1 MTSQPVTKEVP
12 VIRPLASL
20 LAILALVVAA
30 CGGTQT
36 PGESPSDTIAFTDA
50 TALRA
55 ALEND
60 NPDLYGGLHVVPSA
74 GAQAGLTERTIEILP
89 RCYALFDGAALTPSS
104 ALALGAPLG
113 GQTCENYPVGKEKPE
128 GGRIVGDEAGA
139 KSLWITSETTN
150 VSPIPGENMAAAEF
164 VLPAK
169 APAGSIWSRVVIIK
183 AGGETVATP
192 EALATIVSPDLGSLK
207 PVSGTKIPIDLSS
220 IDVGEAAIVIVQLVW
235 RTEDGLLRGMVAYPF
250 SYVVT
255 APVSLD

>member
-1 MTSQPVTKEVP
+1 MTRHAATKEVP
-12 VIRPLASL
+12 VIRSLTAL
-20 LAILALVVAA
+20 LAIVALAVAA

-36 PGESPSDTIAFTDA
+36 PGESPADKISFSDAAAIRT
-50 TALRA
+50 

-60 NPDLYGGLHVVPSA
+60 NPDLYGGLHIVPNA
-74 GAQAGLTERTIEILP
+74 GAQAGLTERTVEILP

-113 GQTCENYPVGKEKPE
+113 GQTCDSYPVGKEQPD
-128 GGRIVGDEAGA
+128 GGRIVGDENGA

-164 VLPAK
+164 VLPVK

-192 EALATIVSPDLGSLK
+192 ATLDALVATELGSLK
-207 PVSGTKIPIDLSS
+207 PVTGGKIALDLSS
-220 IDVGEAAIVIVQLVW
+220 IGAGEAAIVVVQLVW
-235 RTEDGLLRGMVAYPF
+235 RTEDGTLRGMVAYPF

-255 APVSLD
+255 APISLD